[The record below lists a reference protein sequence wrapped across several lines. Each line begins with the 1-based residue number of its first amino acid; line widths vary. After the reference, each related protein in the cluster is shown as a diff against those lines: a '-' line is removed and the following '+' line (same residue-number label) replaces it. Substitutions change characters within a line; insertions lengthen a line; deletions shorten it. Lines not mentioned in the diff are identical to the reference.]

1 VAGRIH
7 SLAGLSLLLLAGAG
21 RAAGPGPAVDA
32 AVDAADQAPSAEL
45 LLFLA
50 EFQDARGNDVDP
62 IALAE
67 HTEGDRTPK
76 LARPS
81 DSKAPTKE
89 AGERDE
95 PRHEPPR

>member
-1 VAGRIH
+1 MI
-7 SLAGLSLLLLAGAG
+7 L
-21 RAAGPGPAVDA
+21 AGPGRAVTAPAVDA
-32 AVDAADQAPSAEL
+32 ADPAPSADL

-67 HTEGDRTPK
+67 QSGGDEAPK
-76 LARPS
+76 AKRPA

-89 AGERDE
+89 QREDRDE
-95 PRHEPPR
+95 PRP